1 MALYPRQGPERR
13 DFTGS
18 KELARI
24 LTAEH
29 PLARTGGKVV
39 AKQNNT
45 AAEQPKE
52 KKTKRE
58 LEAMARQRVNRHTF
72 CLHELKPNSTEL

>member
-58 LEAMARQRVNRHTF
+58 LEAMARQRLGCAVPVRRDVKGAGIF
-72 CLHELKPNSTEL
+72 R